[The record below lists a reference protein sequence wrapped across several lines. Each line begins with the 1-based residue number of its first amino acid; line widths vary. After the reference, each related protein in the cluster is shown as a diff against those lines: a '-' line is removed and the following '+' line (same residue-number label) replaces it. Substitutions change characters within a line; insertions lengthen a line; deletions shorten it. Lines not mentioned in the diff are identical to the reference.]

1 MREEEVERVKDLEAW
16 DDHIERVHGGI
27 QTLSGEVLQNARA
40 GRRRRRVQKVQASIE
55 IETDSDIEEDDSSCR
70 KRRRISEGG
79 LRDISEAP
87 TLVEVSINTSS
98 LERTTDGNLEITSR
112 IDPRLL

>member
-1 MREEEVERVKDLEAW
+1 MTFGASSNLCQSWTAEEESLE
-16 DDHIERVHGGI
+16 
-27 QTLSGEVLQNARA
+27 
-40 GRRRRRVQKVQASIE
+40 VQASIK
-55 IETDSDIEEDDSSCR
+55 IETDSDIEEEDSSCR
-70 KRRRISEGG
+70 KRHRISDGG

-87 TLVEVSINTSS
+87 TLVDVSINTSS